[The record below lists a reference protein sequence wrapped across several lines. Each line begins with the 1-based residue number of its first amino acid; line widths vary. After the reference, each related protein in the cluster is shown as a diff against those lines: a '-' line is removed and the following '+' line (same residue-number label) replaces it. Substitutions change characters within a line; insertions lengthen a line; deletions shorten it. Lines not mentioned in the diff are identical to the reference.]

1 MYDKNPN
8 KETLA
13 EEILCEL
20 LQFLQFKIRNHKL
33 TVADSEAIHRIF
45 DGIDITGT
53 ADDFAKFYG
62 QHPVTVRSVICRK
75 YIGKPR
81 RARRGFPFF
90 YLIKDNCTAMPAAL
104 LKFAKSG
111 GIHDGRN
118 ADDAHVGQCVH
129 RHSRRP
135 GRL

>member
-13 EEILCEL
+13 EEILCEM
-20 LQFLQFKIRNHKL
+20 LQFLQYKIRNHKL
-33 TVADSEAIHRIF
+33 TITDSDAIRRIF
-45 DGIDITGT
+45 DGIEITGT

-81 RARRGFPFF
+81 RAVRPPI
-90 YLIKDNCTAMPAAL
+90 LLPCLCTAHLAL
-104 LKFAKSG
+104 VRILGVASS
-111 GIHDGRN
+111 
-118 ADDAHVGQCVH
+118 AVT
-129 RHSRRP
+129 
-135 GRL
+135 L

>member
-13 EEILCEL
+13 EEILCEM
-20 LQFLQFKIRNHKL
+20 LQFLQYKIRNHKL
-33 TVADSEAIHRIF
+33 TVTDSDAIHRIF

-81 RARRGFPFF
+81 RAVLYSFNKFRR
-90 YLIKDNCTAMPAAL
+90 LIPSSWRKDRCTDAADSEN
-104 LKFAKSG
+104 KKTK
-111 GIHDGRN
+111 
-118 ADDAHVGQCVH
+118 
-129 RHSRRP
+129 
-135 GRL
+135 